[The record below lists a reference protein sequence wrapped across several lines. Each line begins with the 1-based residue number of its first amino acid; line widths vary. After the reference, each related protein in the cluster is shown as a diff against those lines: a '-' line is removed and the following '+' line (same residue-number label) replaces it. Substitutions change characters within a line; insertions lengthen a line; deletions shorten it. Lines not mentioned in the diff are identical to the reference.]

1 MKRTEMLDELKSI
14 GKFAN
19 YQLLKKETLNDI
31 LQKFKKT
38 GKIDVKYSK
47 KSKVGE
53 PCKTSSEC
61 TTQLCEDKECVSN
74 PNKAKKTAQ
83 TMKSKIMSKMLPKK
97 TIVKDGPI
105 VKPEFCLELPDGKKV
120 NPHQRIVAE
129 FMRDSKQKGLVVV
142 HKVGSGKTLTGLV
155 SAQCLLSLNDKLEV
169 VVLTPKSVVEQFDNE
184 LNKLNLP
191 TSISS
196 RINVFPHATWL
207 RRFEEGAESAE
218 NKVIIVDEAH
228 KFKGKN
234 AINKQTGKETSK
246 YARLLAEA
254 AKIATKIILLTATP
268 LENKIEETI
277 NYVSIVKGKNLRDE
291 QRRLRKQFDSKKLP
305 LILPDYSD
313 YLMCNFSVYDQIQ
326 KEHFPRRVEHFV
338 KLKMTKE
345 YNDKYLLAEVNA
357 SDPSIDA
364 LFYNKKTKKN
374 PDLMKFHNGIRRAV
388 NNISITSPKITWTVD
403 KVKEIVKNKG
413 KLVIYSTWVKFGI
426 DLIAEKLKKLG
437 IDYAIVS
444 GAASKEERMNIV
456 KKYNNDKLR
465 VMMITSAGAEGLDL
479 KETSAVVI
487 LEPFWHQSR
496 IEQVIGRGVRYKSH
510 ANLPEEKRYVDI
522 YHLILEKNDKHYDEL
537 SGMKP
542 SADTLLYEMAMGKL
556 NHIDQMM
563 DQIKATS
570 IENQKC
576 N

>member
-1 MKRTEMLDELKSI
+1 MNRTELLNELKRI
-14 GKFAN
+14 GKFSN

-31 LQKFKKT
+31 LQKYKKI
-38 GKIDVKYSK
+38 GEIDAKYSK

-74 PNKAKKTAQ
+74 PNKAKKTTQ

-97 TIVKDGPI
+97 KIIKDGPI

-129 FMRDSKQKGLVVV
+129 FMRDSKRKGLVVV

-169 VVLTPKSVVEQFDNE
+169 VILTPKSVVEQFNNE

-191 TSISS
+191 STISS
-196 RINVFPHATWL
+196 RMNVYPHATWL
-207 RRFEEGAESAE
+207 RRFEEGVESAE

-228 KFKGKN
+228 KFKGANKLNKN
-234 AINKQTGKETSK
+234 TGKETSK
-246 YARLLAEA
+246 YARLLSEA
-254 AKIATKIILLTATP
+254 AKKSFKIILLTATP
-268 LENKIEETI
+268 LENSIEETI
-277 NYVSIVKGKNLRDE
+277 NYVSIVNGRNVRDE
-291 QRRLRKQFDSKKLP
+291 YKKLKKQFNPKTK
-305 LILPDYSD
+305 ILGDYSD
-313 YLMCNFSVYDQIQ
+313 YLKCNFSVYDQIQ

-345 YNDKYLLAEVNA
+345 YNDKYLLAEANA
-357 SDPSIDA
+357 TDPSIDT

-374 PDLMKFHNGIRRAV
+374 PDLKKFHNGIRRAV
-388 NNISITSPKITWTVD
+388 NNISITSPKITWTVN

-413 KLVIYSTWVKFGI
+413 KLVIYSTWLKFGI
-426 DLIAEKLKKLG
+426 DLIAENLKKLG

-444 GAASKEERMNIV
+444 GAASKEERMKIV
-456 KKYNNDKLR
+456 KKYNDNKLR

-510 ANLPEEKRYVDI
+510 ANLPEDKRYVDI
-522 YHLILEKNDKHYDEL
+522 YHLMLEKNEGHYDEL

-542 SADTLLYEMAMGKL
+542 SADTLLHEMSKSKMD
-556 NHIDQMM
+556 HIEQLM

>member
-1 MKRTEMLDELKSI
+1 MKRSELLDEIKSI
-14 GKFAN
+14 GKFSN

-31 LQKFKKT
+31 LQKFKT
-38 GKIDVKYSK
+38 NGKIDVKYSK

-74 PNKAKKTAQ
+74 PNKSKKSNKT
-83 TMKSKIMSKMLPKK
+83 TKSKIMSKMLPKK
-97 TIVKDGPI
+97 KIVKDGSI

-129 FMRDSKQKGLVVV
+129 FMRDSKRKGLVVV

-169 VVLTPKSVVEQFDNE
+169 VILTPKSVVEQFNNE

-191 TSISS
+191 STISS
-196 RINVFPHATWL
+196 RINVYPHATWL
-207 RRFEEGAESAE
+207 RRFEDGVESAE

-228 KFKGKN
+228 KFKGANK
-234 AINKQTGKETSK
+234 INKNTGKETSK
-246 YARLLAEA
+246 YARLLSEA
-254 AKIATKIILLTATP
+254 SKKSFKIILLTATP
-268 LENKIEETI
+268 LENSIEETI
-277 NYVSIVKGKNLRDE
+277 NYVSIVNGRNVRDE
-291 QRRLRKQFDSKKLP
+291 YKKLKKQFNPKTK
-305 LILPDYSD
+305 ILGDYSD
-313 YLMCNFSVYDQIQ
+313 YLKCNFSVYDQIQ

-345 YNDKYLLAEVNA
+345 YNDKYLLAEANA
-357 SDPSIDA
+357 SDPSIDK

-388 NNISITSPKITWTVD
+388 NNMSITSPKITWTVN

-413 KLVIYSTWVKFGI
+413 KLVIYSTWLKFGI
-426 DLIAEKLKKLG
+426 DLIAENLKKLG

-444 GAASKEERMNIV
+444 GAASKEERMKIV
-456 KKYNNDKLR
+456 KKYNEDKLP

-510 ANLPEEKRYVDI
+510 ANLPEDKRYVDI
-522 YHLILEKNDKHYDEL
+522 YHLILEKNEGHYNEL

-542 SADTLLYEMAMGKL
+542 SADTLLHEMSKSKMD
-556 NHIDQMM
+556 HIEQLM

-576 N
+576 D